1 MLLSSICK
9 NIQGNLH
16 PLLIISKGY
25 FALLNGSSPFLAFR
39 RKYPFQA
46 YILYGMWER
55 QRPVL
60 VEDKTWIIA
69 PPHTQKK
76 WQGSLLVCSE
86 ERSFQCVT
94 IQSRPKPTMHRDTRG
109 KRGEGAHCKSTL
121 LSNLTTRKLSF
132 SISELFNNT
141 SASPMDVISGMA
153 TMAMAIPTI
162 SFGHRS
168 GHFWP

>member
-1 MLLSSICK
+1 MNISTCASFQIPTTNSFICYVCRLRKQSSISWFRDLPCCSPAFAK

-25 FALLNGSSPFLAFR
+25 FALLNGPSPFLAFR

-69 PPHTQKK
+69 PPHTRKK

-94 IQSRPKPTMHRDTRG
+94 LQSRPKPTMQRDTRG
-109 KRGEGAHCKSTL
+109 KRRRSSLNSTL
-121 LSNLTTRKLSF
+121 CFPN
-132 SISELFNNT
+132 
-141 SASPMDVISGMA
+141 
-153 TMAMAIPTI
+153 
-162 SFGHRS
+162 
-168 GHFWP
+168 